1 VQALS
6 NTDGTVPPHSS
17 WAAVHARRRTVHR
30 VAGSVI
36 PFLCVFK
43 LLNYLSSFHGL
54 LYKQC

>member
-17 WAAVHARRRTVHR
+17 WAAVHARWRMVHR
-30 VAGSVI
+30 AAGSVI

-43 LLNYLSSFHGL
+43 LLNDLSSFRGIL
-54 LYKQC
+54 